1 MPLPV
6 LVLIQPNKGKE
17 DRTAEVLE
25 WLIGEVKANEPDV
38 SMYRVSKTSEYE
50 EGSVTFWV
58 YMM

>member
-6 LVLIQPNKGKE
+6 LVLIQPKEGKE
-17 DRTAEVLE
+17 NRSREVLK

-38 SMYRVSKTSEYE
+38 SMYTVNETSDYE
-50 EGSVTFWV
+50 KGSVTFWA